1 MLRLNSIFMAICML
15 LIAGSISAVGYLSY
29 GFSRTDAAVVAIA
42 AFTVLALLNSASTRT
57 RDRADIGDQIADL
70 SRATADLGRK
80 VAEIERRVE
89 VVEATLQSGGDKAR
103 AVADPLAAEIECL
116 GTQVRQL
123 ADSVA
128 VHDRAL
134 LHRGA
139 ASASAAASPAAD
151 AKSKHISATRLGEHD
166 SEPGAALPRA
176 DRLRDVLTRLT
187 RKAPSE

>member
-1 MLRLNSIFMAICML
+1 MMRLSAILIAICML
-15 LIAGSISAVGYLSY
+15 LIAGSVGMVAHFSY
-29 GFSRTDAAVVAIA
+29 DLTRIDAAVLAVATLA
-42 AFTVLALLNSASTRT
+42 VLALMNAASTRA

-89 VVEATLQSGGDKAR
+89 VVEATLQTGGDKAR
-103 AVADPLAAEIECL
+103 AVAEPLAAEIEFL

-139 ASASAAASPAAD
+139 ASAPAAASPAAD

-176 DRLRDVLTRLT
+176 DGLRDVLTRLA